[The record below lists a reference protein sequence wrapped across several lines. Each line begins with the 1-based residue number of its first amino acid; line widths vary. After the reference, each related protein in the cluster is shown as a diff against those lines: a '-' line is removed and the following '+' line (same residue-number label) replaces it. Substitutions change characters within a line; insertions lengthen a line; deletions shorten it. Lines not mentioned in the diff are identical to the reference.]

1 MTTPFEKYLQDADY
15 APYETIPAEAVDAR
29 VQFQI
34 PQFMNCGP
42 PTLAHGGG
50 AEVLPLGT
58 FNHTDSLAASW
69 FANNNGFSPDEAWV
83 SLSISWG
90 SGR

>member
-1 MTTPFEKYLQDADY
+1 MTTPFEKYLQDSDY
-15 APYETIPAEAVDAR
+15 PPYEMPPLDAFDAR

-34 PQFMNCGP
+34 PQFMYTGP
-42 PTLAHGGG
+42 PPLAHGGG
-50 AEVLPLGT
+50 AEVLPPGT

-83 SLSISWG
+83 SLSIS
-90 SGR
+90 

>member
-1 MTTPFEKYLQDADY
+1 MSRGTPAFGGARTRSNLGVKAVADDGD
-15 APYETIPAEAVDAR
+15 V
-29 VQFQI
+29 
-34 PQFMNCGP
+34 
-42 PTLAHGGG
+42 AHGGG

-83 SLSISWG
+83 SLSISFCFH
-90 SGR
+90 